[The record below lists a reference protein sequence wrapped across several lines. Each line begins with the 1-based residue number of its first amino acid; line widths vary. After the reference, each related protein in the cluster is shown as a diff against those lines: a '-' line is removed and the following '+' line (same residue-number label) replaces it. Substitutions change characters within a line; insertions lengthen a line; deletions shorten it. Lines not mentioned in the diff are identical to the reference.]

1 MLCGVDFVYTAW
13 WFLCVEFGIVYGRLG
28 LCVWMYWFAVGC
40 GCVGFVFLFCRF
52 DADSAC
58 DWCCFALWALV
69 VLVLLWCLLFN
80 DDFVGWWI

>member
-1 MLCGVDFVYTAW
+1 MLS
-13 WFLCVEFGIVYGRLG
+13 LG
-28 LCVWMYWFAVGC
+28 LCMVDWVCVFGCIGFAVGC

-58 DWCCFALWALV
+58 DWCCFVLWALV